1 MATWGS
7 ESPPLIEET
16 QPPVATP
23 FSAAAAAAAFFLVIL
38 TILFGW
44 WAWKQGAY
52 FGPVF
57 YPGAIGLFLVLALYL
72 LIVPCPLRIDGGA
85 RLALLA
91 LTGLAAWTLLSIFW
105 TPVPAAAVEYSERA
119 FAYAAVLFVAIW
131 ATRMLGPR
139 MWAGLGPIA
148 VAGAVVGVVTTIAI
162 GTRTDVTWL
171 LHEDGTLRFPIGYR
185 NANAAFFL
193 ISMWALV
200 GLAAS
205 GRGRWAVRALGLA
218 AATVVVDLA
227 ILSQSRGSIPAFAI
241 AFLVYLAVSPRRLR
255 ATAFL
260 ALAIL
265 PAAPAMPKMLDV
277 YRYGH
282 ADPGIVGPLHHAAL
296 AVALSGLLSLVVAAI
311 ALGAVEPRLRL
322 GPARVRALSWGTGIA
337 ALIVIVVG
345 AGVYLGRHGG
355 PVKFVEERIDQFEQ
369 VGYPNLHG
377 QGVRF
382 GVNVGSNRHDFWR
395 VSADEGL
402 AHPLLGGGAGS
413 FQLAYLL
420 HKRSDESPRDPH
432 SIEALAFS
440 ELGFPGLLLVIVFVV
455 GGCLAVYRSRRRGPP
470 GTAVLVA
477 AGAAGATQWFVHTS
491 YDWFWQYPAIAV
503 AGVFMLGVACAPGVT
518 TVEEGLP
525 RPLRW
530 TAVAWAA
537 LLALVAVPLLLS
549 DAYTKR
555 AEDEPGRDAA
565 GAVTDYKRAAELNP
579 LSDRALIGK
588 AVVEARVGDDALAVQ
603 TLHEASGRVPDD
615 YVPYYLLAEV
625 LAQSKPGAA
634 RAAAAKARS
643 LNPRGPEV
651 IVLQRRLAK
660 AHEKGLRKGAS
671 R

>member
-1 MATWGS
+1 MASWRST
-7 ESPPLIEET
+7 SPRPVGET
-16 QPPVATP
+16 EAQDGRSLSP
-23 FSAAAAAAAFFLVIL
+23 AAATGIFVLVIL
-38 TILFGW
+38 GILVAW

-57 YPGAIGLFLVLALYL
+57 YPGAIALFLVLALYL
-72 LIVPCPLRIDGGA
+72 LIVPCPVRIDGGA
-85 RLALLA
+85 RIALLA
-91 LTGLAAWTLLSIFW
+91 LTGLAAWTLISILW
-105 TPVPAAAVEYSERA
+105 TPIPAAAVEYSERA
-119 FAYAAVLFVAIW
+119 FAYSAVLFLALW
-131 ATRMLGPR
+131 AARMLGGG
-139 MWAGLGPIA
+139 MWAALAPIA
-148 VAGAVVGVVTTIAI
+148 VAGAVVGVATTIAI

-200 GLAAS
+200 GLVGA
-205 GRGRWAVRALGLA
+205 GRGRWAARALGLA

-227 ILSQSRGSIPAFAI
+227 VISQSRGSIPAFAI

-255 ATAFL
+255 ATVFA

-265 PAAPAMPKMLDV
+265 PAAAAMPAMLDV
-277 YRYGH
+277 YRYGK
-282 ADPGIVGPLHHAAL
+282 ADPGIVGPLHHAAGAI
-296 AVALSGLLSLVVAAI
+296 AVSGAVSLVVAAI
-311 ALGAVEPRLRL
+311 ALGLIEPRLRL
-322 GPARVRALSWGTGIA
+322 GPARVRALSWGTGIT
-337 ALIVIVVG
+337 ALVVILAG
-345 AGVYLGRHGG
+345 AGIYLGRHGG
-355 PVKFVEERIDQFEQ
+355 PVDFAEERVHQFDQ
-369 VGYPNLHG
+369 VGYPDLHG

-413 FQLAYLL
+413 FQFSYLL

-440 ELGFPGLLLVIVFVV
+440 ELGFPGLIMVVLFVV
-455 GGCLAVYRSRRRGPP
+455 GACMAVWRSRRRGPP

-491 YDWFWQYPAIAV
+491 YDWFWQYPVIPI
-503 AGVFMLGVACAPGVT
+503 AGVFMLGVACAPGLSV
-518 TVEEGLP
+518 VEEGLP

-530 TAVAWAA
+530 TAALWAF
-537 LLALVAVPLLLS
+537 LLACAAVPLFLS
-549 DAYTKR
+549 DAYTKQ
-555 AEDEPGRDAA
+555 AEGKAGTDPA
-565 GAVTDYKRAAELNP
+565 GAVIDYNRAADLNP
-579 LSDRALIGK
+579 LSDRALIGRG
-588 AVVEARVGDDALAVQ
+588 VVQARAGADALAVE

-615 YVPYYLLAEV
+615 YVPYYLLGEV
-625 LAQSKPGAA
+625 LAESNPAAA

-651 IVLQRRLAK
+651 IVLQRQLAK
-660 AHEKGLRKGAS
+660 ARKKPPQG
-671 R
+671 

>member
-1 MATWGS
+1 MATRGHDL
-7 ESPPLIEET
+7 PPPIEET
-16 QPPVATP
+16 EA
-23 FSAAAAAAAFFLVIL
+23 SAGKPLSPAAGAAAFFLVIL

-85 RLALLA
+85 RIALLA

-105 TPVPAAAVEYSERA
+105 SPVPAAAVEYSERA

-131 ATRMLGPR
+131 ATRMLGPN
-139 MWAGLGPIA
+139 MWAGLAPVAI
-148 VAGAVVGVVTTIAI
+148 AGAVVGVATTIAI

-205 GRGRWAVRALGLA
+205 GRGRWAVRALA
-218 AATVVVDLA
+218 MAMATVLVDLA

-241 AFLVYLAVSPRRLR
+241 AFLIYLAISPRRLR
-255 ATAFL
+255 ATIYVVL
-260 ALAIL
+260 ALL

-277 YRYGH
+277 YRYGV
-282 ADPGIVGPLHHAAL
+282 ADPGIVGPLHHAAV
-296 AVALSGLLSLVVAAI
+296 AVALSGLLSLVVAAVAI
-311 ALGAVEPRLRL
+311 GAVEPRLRI
-322 GPARVRALSWGTGIA
+322 GEGRVRAISWATGIA
-337 ALIVIVVG
+337 ALVVVLVG
-345 AGVYLGRHGG
+345 AGVYTGRHGG
-355 PVKFVEERIDQFEQ
+355 PVNFVEERIDQFDQ

-395 VSADEGL
+395 VSVDEGL

-440 ELGFPGLLLVIVFVV
+440 ELGFPGILLLLAFVV
-455 GGCLAVYRSRRRGPP
+455 GGCMAVYRSRRRGPP
-470 GTAVLVA
+470 GSAVLVA
-477 AGAAGATQWFVHTS
+477 AGAAGAAQWFVHTS

-503 AGVFMLGVACAPGVT
+503 AGVFMLGVACAPGLT
-518 TVEEGLP
+518 AAEEGLR
-525 RPLRW
+525 RPVRW
-530 TAVAWAA
+530 TAAGWVA
-537 LLALVAVPLLLS
+537 LLALAAVPLFFA

-555 AEDEPGRDAA
+555 AEDEAGSDAA

-588 AVVEARVGDDALAVQ
+588 AVVEARVGDETLALR
-603 TLHEASGRVPDD
+603 TLGEASDRVPDD
-615 YVPYYLLAEV
+615 FVPYYLAAEIQAESNPAV
-625 LAQSKPGAA
+625 A

-651 IVLQRRLAK
+651 IVLQHRLARED
-660 AHEKGLRKGAS
+660 EKQRRQGAK